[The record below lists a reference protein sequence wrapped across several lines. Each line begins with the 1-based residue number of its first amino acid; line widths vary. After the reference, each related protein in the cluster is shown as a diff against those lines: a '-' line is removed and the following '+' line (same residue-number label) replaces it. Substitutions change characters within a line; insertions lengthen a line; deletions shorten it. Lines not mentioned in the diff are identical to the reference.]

1 MLPRDA
7 AQTVSRMTNASDKGD
22 ALEAAVAAIER
33 LVLATAPGLRER
45 TFVIESKKVIQVA
58 GVRHEIDI
66 FVTIDSAP
74 GYKSVFIFECKN
86 WADAVG
92 KNEIIVFIEKIDA
105 TCAQHG
111 YFVAKSFTKDATA
124 QALQDSRTTLLLAT
138 EHDAATTPVPF
149 AFHSVIPRLDRVEI
163 ELRTRNGG
171 TTELPVDL
179 TTAAISLN
187 GSGTLLHPYVM
198 EWAEQAFKK
207 SVNQFRS
214 ERVPDGIYDQTSA
227 DVRQFAPGELIL
239 DGRDVES
246 AVLSIG
252 YKVRVV
258 HPAVISH
265 FEVASRGR
273 ALSFAPYSVD
283 DTAVRVGLVIREP
296 SCEA

>member
-1 MLPRDA
+1 M
-7 AQTVSRMTNASDKGD
+7 
-22 ALEAAVAAIER
+22 AAIER

-45 TFVIESKKVIQVA
+45 TFVIESKKVIA
-58 GVRHEIDI
+58 DHSETRHEIDI

-92 KNEIIVFIEKIDA
+92 KNEIIVLESRRCGA
-105 TCAQHG
+105 TCTPKHG

-124 QALQDSRTTLLLAT
+124 QALQDSRTTLLLLLN
-138 EHDAATTPVPF
+138 TTLLRLRSILTVD
-149 AFHSVIPRLDRVEI
+149 SVNPYDESKSI
-163 ELRTRNGG
+163 RTRNGG

-198 EWAEQAFKK
+198 DWAEQAFKK
-207 SVNQFRS
+207 SVNEFRS

-265 FEVASRGR
+265 LKLRHGVAHRLR
-273 ALSFAPYSVD
+273 PVL
-283 DTAVRVGLVIREP
+283 
-296 SCEA
+296 C